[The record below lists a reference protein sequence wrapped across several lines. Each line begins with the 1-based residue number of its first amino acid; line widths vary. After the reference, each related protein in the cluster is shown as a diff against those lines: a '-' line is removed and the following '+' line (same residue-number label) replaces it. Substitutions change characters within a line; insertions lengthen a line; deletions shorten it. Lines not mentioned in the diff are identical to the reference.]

1 MPATGSTS
9 IFGMLR
15 AAVRTSAATSAP
27 SMRRALERPSLSK
40 CPRSALVLASFTLSV
55 SITRMP
61 PSFALAESAC
71 LSASARTFFGRPMA
85 WLRVCGPN
93 ERPPPRNRLT
103 RGAGAL
109 LPVHFLTGAHDICAI
124 LDLMRAAL
132 TLGQL
137 PHDTAVNNVGA
148 RLETENGIGQ
158 RDGARF
164 FAVERDD
171 LEFHITRPSSVSCQR
186 PDWRRLAL
194 PARPL

>member
-1 MPATGSTS
+1 
-9 IFGMLR
+9 MLKRQRSHFLRQADGVTASMR
-15 AAVRTSAATSAP
+15 AKRTAAATKQIDA
-27 SMRRALERPSLSK
+27 RRT
-40 CPRSALVLASFTLSV
+40 V
-55 SITRMP
+55 
-61 PSFALAESAC
+61 
-71 LSASARTFFGRPMA
+71 
-85 WLRVCGPN
+85 
-93 ERPPPRNRLT
+93 T
-103 RGAGAL
+103 RGASAL
-109 LPVHFLTGAHDICAI
+109 LPVHFLTGAHDICAV

-194 PARPL
+194 PARPLPLPP